1 MAVALVARP
10 LRLSANG
17 PFSQSKTMSAA
28 RSQFVALALLAV
40 SAIGPACAHS
50 EEATAHAPGGAKSA
64 SSAAHPAAARPSGS
78 VAAAMH
84 GAEPAAPRAVS
95 AAASARPFSIPFVV
109 DSRPEL
115 DAARALLAT
124 VWSDNAAFARTH
136 GAAHFAP
143 FRDGQKPRATL
154 VTCSDSRV
162 QSPALLALPEND
174 LFTIRDIGNQIETAE
189 GSVEYGVEHLN
200 TPVLMIVGHTGCGA
214 VKAVLEG
221 AEAGPAVKHELGTL
235 HVAKKSKADPAVWA
249 DAVIE
254 HVHGEVSVALRL
266 FPDRVRDGRLTVIG
280 AVYDFRDDLG
290 FGPGK
295 LVLVDVNGQS
305 DPAKLDAFLLA
316 TSK

>member
-1 MAVALVARP
+1 M
-10 LRLSANG
+10 SG
-17 PFSQSKTMSAA
+17 PRFL
-28 RSQFVALALLAV
+28 FVALALLV
-40 SAIGPACAHS
+40 PAIGLACAHS
-50 EEATAHAPGGAKSA
+50 DEATAEAHGAAGAKGAPGPAHQ
-64 SSAAHPAAARPSGS
+64 AAPHASGS
-78 VAAAMH
+78 GSQLAHASQGAQGAQGAQAGHGAHGAA
-84 GAEPAAPRAVS
+84 GAEP
-95 AAASARPFSIPFVV
+95 SARPFAVPFVV

-124 VWSDNAAFARTH
+124 IWADNAAFARTH

-143 FRDGQKPRATL
+143 FRDSQKPRATL

-162 QSPALLALPEND
+162 QSPALLALPENE

-189 GSVEYGVEHLN
+189 GSVEYGVEHLK
-200 TPVLMIVGHTGCGA
+200 TPVLLIVGHTGCGA

-235 HVAKKSKADPAVWA
+235 HVSKKAKAEPAVWA

-254 HVHGEVSVALRL
+254 HVHGEVAVALKL
-266 FPDRVRDGRLTVIG
+266 FPELVRDGRLTVVG

-295 LVLVDVNGQS
+295 LVVVDVNGQS
-305 DPAKLDAFLLA
+305 DPAKLDAFMLA
-316 TSK
+316 TAK